1 MHHQDAACIPD
12 RPVARRPPF
21 GSDPING
28 QTENHI
34 KSHHHPE
41 IAMKV
46 VVSSSSEFRRV
57 KIHLIL
63 FVLAIV
69 SVYME
74 IRSIFCS
81 KKAIYVFSLSL

>member
-1 MHHQDAACIPD
+1 
-12 RPVARRPPF
+12 
-21 GSDPING
+21 
-28 QTENHI
+28 
-34 KSHHHPE
+34 
-41 IAMKV
+41 MKV

-57 KIHLIL
+57 KVHLIL

-81 KKAIYVFSLSL
+81 KKAIYVFSFCYRKQFRRRRRIYCATAASGYTYIIGW